1 MTKIL
6 VKHTV
11 HKYRHLAYSGSNI
24 IDFCFSACYLTKQIK
39 NQQGIFILLTL
50 LELISLAS
58 AKRIERLDN

>member
-6 VKHTV
+6 VI
-11 HKYRHLAYSGSNI
+11 YRYRNLAYSGSNI
-24 IDFCFSACYLTKQIK
+24 SDFCFSACYLTEQIE
-39 NQQGIFILLTL
+39 NQQGTFILLTL